1 MYCIWLNNHWI
12 TISLGIALNYNLL
25 VVFFCQLCTYLKPVH
40 TLVFWWPQL
49 AVFIGLYFLILKD
62 FTDMQVLFSCP
73 FQFHCTS
80 DSITTLYSNRVTS
93 ENKRICTPLPCPCR
107 SKLGCLLFSIGSL
120 NIGTT
125 LHGGDE
131 EGKAILPPVEFSK
144 M

>member
-73 FQFHCTS
+73 F
-80 DSITTLYSNRVTS
+80 
-93 ENKRICTPLPCPCR
+93 
-107 SKLGCLLFSIGSL
+107 
-120 NIGTT
+120 
-125 LHGGDE
+125 
-131 EGKAILPPVEFSK
+131 
-144 M
+144 